1 MTTHFIALEID
12 LSELQ
17 TQNDVIAK
25 VAEQLQPYGH
35 PLRWAIT
42 RVDRD
47 RQQATVEAVVTR
59 PAAQL

>member
-12 LSELQ
+12 LSELY

-25 VAEQLQPYGH
+25 VTEQLHPCGQ

-47 RQQATVEAVVTR
+47 RQLATIEAVVTR
-59 PAAQL
+59 PAEPG